1 MNAPRLI
8 ASRLIAPR
16 LHALGLAIATLA
28 VVCTAPVAS
37 AATVFSW
44 AGAAAD
50 ANWRSAA
57 NWSSGAPVGG
67 VDTQLLFD
75 SAIRPTSFNDV
86 AGGLV
91 LNALRIGPAAG
102 VLSLSGQALLFGG
115 DAAVLTMQ
123 ANPLNT
129 DHTRIAN
136 ALRLDADLRVTGP
149 DSFASQLFLTGA
161 ISGSGALR
169 VDSGVAVLHG
179 LAGYTGNATAGSGA
193 SFGLVLNDLA
203 PAAGARLTVEA
214 GADLQLLRVSSTK
227 ATVVN
232 RPISLA
238 GRLSTSTLNAGF
250 APTATVSS
258 TITLAGASRVLAF
271 GAKSSD
277 ERSELQL
284 TGTVDRAGHALTVTT
299 GGAGNSVRL
308 TQTLV
313 GDGDLLLQPNG
324 GTLFIAGIGGNG
336 AIRVAGPAGK
346 VSITGVVAGAHA
358 LQVDDATLA
367 LSSSGNSF
375 TGLIT
380 LTGAA
385 QLQAADRAMGNAA
398 NTLRFE
404 RGGTLVTDATARAMH
419 TTGGMGTVTIGGSGG
434 LLGGNIT
441 GDGGMAFDA
450 LTLGGANTFAGG
462 LLASGLV
469 RFSDDGNLGLAG
481 GRILLRDGGLALPS
495 GHALARPIEVLN
507 AAALLQAA
515 PGQAHTISGDI
526 SGAGRLNLSGG
537 SFTLTGNN
545 SHAAGVA
552 LQQAT
557 LVLDR
562 DTRLGA
568 AGGVLDIV
576 GGTLRASADLA
587 IAAGRS
593 TSFAA
598 MTVDSNGFDVVFNQA
613 LRGNGLT
620 KTGAGRLLLN
630 SAGANASARS
640 DHEVRVLQGS
650 LQIGVDQALGARTVV
665 RQVADTAMLD
675 LAGQALDL
683 ADLQVDAGGQVLLG
697 ASGRLALQRRGRI
710 DGSIAG
716 AGQVVLAGVPDQ
728 FFSPGTVS
736 LNAANGGFTGRWAVQ
751 GGMTLAVGHAGALG
765 GAGSSLLLDGG
776 TLATSDRLAAPLVV
790 AASTPVQIGAG
801 GAGFS
806 IFNAP
811 SLMVE
816 SQLVG
821 AGPLRIMGSNSPG
834 EAPRDVRLVN
844 PANAFAGRL
853 TVGDARTFGV
863 GMLGISADGALGAA
877 GNRVTLGD
885 RFFDGES
892 QRGTR
897 GGLRAWGDV
906 TLAASR
912 VLQLQGVDA
921 DSDGGWIDT
930 NGFSLVVQGGI
941 TELTPGMG
949 LLKTGLGTLVLHGD
963 NSFTGLT
970 SVQEGALGGHGSL
983 AQVAIGPGAMLA
995 PGESAG
1001 LLRITGDLGFQGGAL
1016 QIELGGRQRGSG
1028 FDALDVG
1035 GQVDL
1040 GGAVLTLDFI
1050 GSFAAQVQAGDRF
1063 DLLQAAGGLSGA
1075 FANVASGARLRTA
1088 GGEGSFIVTYGDG
1101 PSLQLSGYEV
1111 AAVPEPGSWALLLSG
1126 LAALG
1131 WLGRRR
1137 TADRP

>member
-1 MNAPRLI
+1 MPANPRLT
-8 ASRLIAPR
+8 
-16 LHALGLAIATLA
+16 ALSLA
-28 VVCTAPVAS
+28 VAALALLGAAPAAP

-44 AGAAAD
+44 TGAAGD
-50 ANWRSAA
+50 ANWRSAT
-57 NWSSGAPVGG
+57 NWSSGAPLGG
-67 VDTQLLFD
+67 LDTQLLFD

-115 DAAVLTMQ
+115 DAAVLAMQ

-136 ALRLDADLRVTGP
+136 ALRLDADLRVAGP

-169 VDSGVAVLHG
+169 VDSGVTVLHG
-179 LAGYTGNATAGSGA
+179 LAGYSGNATAGSGT
-193 SFGLVLNDLA
+193 SFGLVLDDLA

-214 GADLQLLRVSSTK
+214 GADLQLLRVSSSK
-227 ATVVN
+227 GTVVN

-238 GRLSTSTLNAGF
+238 GGLSTSTLNAGF
-250 APTATVSS
+250 APTATVRS

-271 GAKSSD
+271 GAKSSA

-284 TGTVDRAGHALTVTT
+284 AGTVDRAGHALTVTT
-299 GGAGNSVRL
+299 SGAGNSVRL

-336 AIRVAGPAGK
+336 AIRAAGPAGK
-346 VSITGVVAGAHA
+346 VTITGVVAGAHA

-367 LSSSGNSF
+367 LSSGGNSF

-380 LTGAA
+380 LTGTA
-385 QLQAADRAMGNAA
+385 QLQTSDRAMGNAA

-441 GDGGMAFDA
+441 GDGGMAFDT

-515 PGQAHTISGDI
+515 TGQAHTISGDI

-545 SHAAGVA
+545 RHAAGVA

-630 SAGANASARS
+630 SAGTNASDRF

-650 LQIGVDQALGARTVV
+650 LQIGVDQALGARAVV
-665 RQVADTAMLD
+665 RQVADAAMLD

-683 ADLQVDAGGQVLLG
+683 ADLQVDAGGRVLLG
-697 ASGRLALQRRGRI
+697 ASGRLALQRGGRI

-716 AGQVVLAGVPDQ
+716 PGQVVLAGVPDQ

-736 LNAANGGFTGRWAVQ
+736 LNAANSGFTGRWAVQ
-751 GGMTLAVGHAGALG
+751 GGMTLAVSHAGALG
-765 GAGSSLLLDGG
+765 AAGSSLLLDGG

-790 AASTPVQIGAG
+790 AAGTPVQIGAG

-821 AGPLRIMGSNSPG
+821 AGPLRVMGSNSPG

-844 PANAFAGRL
+844 PANAFAGQL
-853 TVGDARTFGV
+853 TVGDARTFGD
-863 GMLGISADGALGAA
+863 GMLGITADGALGAA
-877 GNRVTLGD
+877 GNQIILGD

-892 QRGTR
+892 HREAR

-906 TLAASR
+906 SLAASR
-912 VLQLQGVDA
+912 VLQLQGA
-921 DSDGGWIDT
+921 PDSDSGGGWIDT

-941 TELTPGMG
+941 GELTPGMG
-949 LLKTGLGTLVLHGD
+949 LLKTGLGTLVLNGQ
-963 NSFTGLT
+963 NTYSGVTR
-970 SVQEGALGGHGSL
+970 VQEGALGGHGSV
-983 AQVAIGPGAMLA
+983 AQVEIGADAVLA
-995 PGESAG
+995 PGESVG
-1001 LLRITGDLGFQGGAL
+1001 LLRITGDLGFNGGRL
-1016 QIELGGRQRGSG
+1016 QVELGGLQRGSG
-1028 FDALDVG
+1028 FDAVDVG
-1035 GQVDL
+1035 GNVSL
-1040 GGAVLTLDFI
+1040 GDAVLTLDFT

-1063 DLLQAAGGLSGA
+1063 ELLQAGGSLSGR
-1075 FANVASGARLRTA
+1075 FANVASGARLLTA
-1088 GGEGSFIVTYGDG
+1088 DGVGSFVVTYGDG
-1101 PSLQLSGYEV
+1101 RHLLLSAYEV
-1111 AAVPEPGSWALLLSG
+1111 TAVPEPETWALLLSG
-1126 LAALG
+1126 LAGLG
-1131 WLGRRR
+1131 LLSRRR
-1137 TADRP
+1137 RAVADRSASAPA